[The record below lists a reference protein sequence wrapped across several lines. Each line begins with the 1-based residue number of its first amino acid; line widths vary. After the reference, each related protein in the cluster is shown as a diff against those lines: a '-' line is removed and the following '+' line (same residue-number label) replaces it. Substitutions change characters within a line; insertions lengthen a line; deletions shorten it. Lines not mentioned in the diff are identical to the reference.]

1 MADTAEPLIQTPETG
16 DVPQGMSAG
25 KTLSTATVVD
35 RVLLICALIS
45 LPILLLVPLHA
56 TGYWMNLLT
65 QLYIFGILAT
75 AWNIIGGYTGY
86 AAFGNVAFFGGGAY
100 VTAELM
106 TRGGW
111 AFSLALI
118 AAGIAML
125 LYGALVGLPVLRLRG
140 HYFAIATLGVAIATR
155 ELCNNLEVFG
165 ASRPVN
171 LPLLNAPKLFY
182 YMALGLL
189 VIAIIAT
196 YLIARSKLG
205 YGLAAIRENEDAA
218 LVMGINTTLYKITAF
233 ALNAMLC
240 GLAGGVYAYWHSTID
255 PPTVFDLT
263 TNVRLIIM
271 AVLGGVGTPLGPIV
285 GAVVLTGIQETLW
298 KNFTNLH
305 AVLFGASIVVV
316 VMLMPRGIIYLIRQ
330 KFSWRIFVRN
340 LRQYRV

>member
-1 MADTAEPLIQTPETG
+1 MAKRAAPVTERSPTREPP
-16 DVPQGMSAG
+16 A
-25 KTLSTATVVD
+25 KTSEKSRVSTAAIVD

-45 LPILLLVPLHA
+45 LPIMALAPLHA

-65 QLYIFGILAT
+65 QLFIFGTLAT
-75 AWNIIGGYTGY
+75 AWNLIGGYTGY

-106 TRGGW
+106 TKSGWPFFPAMVAGGV
-111 AFSLALI
+111 
-118 AAGIAML
+118 AML
-125 LYGALVGLPVLRLRG
+125 GYGALIGLPVLRLRG
-140 HYFAIATLGVAIATR
+140 HYFAIATLGVAITTR
-155 ELCNNLEVFG
+155 ELCNNLQIFG
-165 ASRPVN
+165 ASRPIN
-171 LPLLNAPKLFY
+171 LPLKNAPNLFY

-189 VIAIIAT
+189 VAAIAAT
-196 YLIARSKLG
+196 YLIARSKLV
-205 YGLAAIRENEDAA
+205 YGLVAIRENEDAA
-218 LVMGINTTLYKITAF
+218 LVMGINTTLYKVVAF
-233 ALNAMLC
+233 SLNAMIC

-271 AVLGGVGTPLGPIV
+271 AVLGGVGTPLGPII
-285 GAVVLTGIQETLW
+285 GAALLTAIQETLW

-316 VMLMPRGIIYLIRQ
+316 VMLMPRGIVYLIRQ